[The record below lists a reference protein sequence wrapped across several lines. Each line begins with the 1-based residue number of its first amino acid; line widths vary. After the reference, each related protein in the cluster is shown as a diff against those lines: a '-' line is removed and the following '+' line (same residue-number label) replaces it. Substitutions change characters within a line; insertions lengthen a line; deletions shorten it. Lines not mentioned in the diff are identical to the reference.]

1 METLRLLT
9 FSTLYPN
16 SERRNH
22 GIFVEN
28 RLRHL
33 VASGRADS
41 VVVAPVPWFPSR
53 SQRFGDWAINAGVP
67 RFEERHGIAVHHP
80 RYPVIPRLGMSV
92 APWLL
97 YRAALPAVRR
107 LLASGQRFQAIDAHY
122 VYPDGVAAVWIGD
135 ALGLPTVITAR
146 GTDINLIPRYA
157 IPRALIRRAIA
168 GAAALIAVST
178 AIKTELVALGAPDDK
193 VTVLRNGVDLAMF
206 RPMDRT
212 AARAALGLVRPT
224 LLSVGHLIERKG
236 HHRVI
241 EAMTRLAEFDL
252 IIAGEGPERDRLTA
266 LIERLGLGG
275 RVRLLGSRPHDEL
288 PALYSAA
295 DMLVL
300 ASSREGWANVLLEAM
315 ACGTPVVASNIWG
328 NPEVVRRPEAGVIV
342 DENSAEGI
350 AAAVRRLA
358 ARLPDRAATR
368 SYAEQFSWDATT
380 DGQLALFGAL
390 CRGRGG
396 LARPCGNDG

>member
-1 METLRLLT
+1 
-9 FSTLYPN
+9 
-16 SERRNH
+16 
-22 GIFVEN
+22 
-28 RLRHL
+28 
-33 VASGRADS
+33 
-41 VVVAPVPWFPSR
+41 
-53 SQRFGDWAINAGVP
+53 
-67 RFEERHGIAVHHP
+67 
-80 RYPVIPRLGMSV
+80 
-92 APWLL
+92 
-97 YRAALPAVRR
+97 
-107 LLASGQRFQAIDAHY
+107 
-122 VYPDGVAAVWIGD
+122 
-135 ALGLPTVITAR
+135 
-146 GTDINLIPRYA
+146 
-157 IPRALIRRAIA
+157 
-168 GAAALIAVST
+168 
-178 AIKTELVALGAPDDK
+178 
-193 VTVLRNGVDLAMF
+193 
-206 RPMDRT
+206 
-212 AARAALGLVRPT
+212 
-224 LLSVGHLIERKG
+224 
-236 HHRVI
+236 
-241 EAMTRLAEFDL
+241 MTRLAEFDL

-266 LIERLGLGG
+266 LFERLGLGG

-295 DMLVL
+295 DMLAL

-368 SYAEQFSWDATT
+368 GYAEQFSWDATT